1 MFPRPQ
7 FPLFELQVTSDPL
20 QFLLGAFNFEF
31 NVKHLH
37 VSLTP
42 DKVAT
47 SQSTK
52 DKKDPTEGV
61 VDDALLAL
69 NGFLKSAGKGGGRV

>member
-7 FPLFELQVTSDPL
+7 FPLFELQVTSDRL
-20 QFLLGAFNFEF
+20 QFIPGAFNFEF
-31 NVKHLH
+31 NVMHLH

-47 SQSTK
+47 RQSTK
-52 DKKDPTEGV
+52 NKKDPTEGV
-61 VDDALLAL
+61 VEEALLAL
-69 NGFLKSAGKGGGRV
+69 DGFLKSAGQGGGRV